1 MGDLSSKTG
10 WWAWSTKKKVL
21 IFGTIALVIVALGV
35 GLGAGLGIGLKNSGD
50 DDNNNDNEGTG
61 SGPTNTTT
69 PTNTTVKWQP
79 AVGSKW
85 QIILKSE
92 DGAPISTSVDA
103 PIYDIDLFDNNKT
116 VISDLQ
122 KMGRKVICYFSAG
135 SFEDWRKD
143 AGDFHPADK
152 GENLDGWPGEKW
164 LNLTSPNV
172 RKIMQARLDV
182 AVEKGC
188 DGVDPDNIDGYDN
201 ENGLDLTKA
210 QAINYVNWLASQS
223 HSRGLSVGLKN
234 GADII
239 DSVIDNMQ
247 WCVNE
252 QCAEYEEC
260 DTYASFIEADKPVFH
275 IEYPKGG
282 STNNNKSVTSSQAK
296 SACTANSSGN
306 FSTVIKNMDLD
317 NWVEYCP

>member
-1 MGDLSSKTG
+1 MGGLSSKTG

-21 IFGTIALVIVALGV
+21 IFGTVALVIVALGV
-35 GLGAGLGIGLKNSGD
+35 GLGAGLGIGLKESGD
-50 DDNNNDNEGTG
+50 DDNDNDNNGTG
-61 SGPTNTTT
+61 SGGSGTTNTTT

-79 AVGSKW
+79 AVGTKW
-85 QIILKSE
+85 QIILKSN

-135 SFEDWRKD
+135 SFEDWRAD
-143 AGDFHPADK
+143 AGDFKDADK
-152 GENLDGWPGEKW
+152 GKDLDGWPGEKW
-164 LNLTSPNV
+164 LNVTSPNV
-172 RKIMQARLDV
+172 RKIMQTRLDI
-182 AVEKGC
+182 AVTKGAT
-188 DGVDPDNIDGYDN
+188 VSI
-201 ENGLDLTKA
+201 LTT
-210 QAINYVNWLASQS
+210 SMGMTTRTS

-234 GADII
+234 GGDII
-239 DSVIDNMQ
+239 DSVIKNMQ

-252 QCAEYEEC
+252 QCAEFDEC

-275 IEYPKGG
+275 IEYPKGD
-282 STNNNKSVTSSQAK
+282 STNNNNSVTTAQAK